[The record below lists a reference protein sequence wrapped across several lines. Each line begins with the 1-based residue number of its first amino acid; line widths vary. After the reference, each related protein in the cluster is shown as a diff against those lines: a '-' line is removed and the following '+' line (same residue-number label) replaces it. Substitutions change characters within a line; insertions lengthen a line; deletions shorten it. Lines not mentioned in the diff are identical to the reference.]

1 MTGIGNTRIKSKT
14 GFTLI
19 ETIVAVAIIAIILVV
34 ALVGFNTIAS
44 IDIRAQDLSAA
55 DETIEN
61 HIAMQVGDQAV
72 LANDDAPYT
81 ITVNKGEQVFSID
94 GYIRTYIDNNTGK
107 TMSVFITGD

>member
-1 MTGIGNTRIKSKT
+1 MIKLVKKQIKNKK

-19 ETIVAVAIIAIILVV
+19 ETIVAFAILAIILVV
-34 ALVGFNTIAS
+34 ALVGFNTIANV
-44 IDIRAQDLSAA
+44 DIRAQEWNAA

-61 HIAMQVGDQAV
+61 HIAMQVGEQTA
-72 LANDDAPYT
+72 LANEDAPFT

-107 TMSVFITGD
+107 TMSAFISKK